1 MFVPLKGTPTWR
13 HQKIFLNLGKAF
25 FPNISHMKY
34 RTDLIP
40 GEAFCIF
47 ILFNFQILD
56 FLHLTVCIFFNS
68 IFDGVTVKIDSF
80 ETREWIKVDWKEK
93 GNISRNPWLA

>member
-1 MFVPLKGTPTWR
+1 MPLKGTPTWR
-13 HQKIFLNLGKAF
+13 HQKSFLNLGKAF

-47 ILFNFQILD
+47 ILFNIQILD
-56 FLHLTVCIFFNS
+56 FLHLTAFNCIFFNS

-80 ETREWIKVDWKEK
+80 ENRE
-93 GNISRNPWLA
+93 